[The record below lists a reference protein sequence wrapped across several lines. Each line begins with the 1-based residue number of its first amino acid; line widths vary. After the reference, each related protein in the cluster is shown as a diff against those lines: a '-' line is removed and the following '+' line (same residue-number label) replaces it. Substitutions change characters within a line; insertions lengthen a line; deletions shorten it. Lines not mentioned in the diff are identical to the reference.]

1 MTGQPVARLARSRV
15 ESATALTT
23 VGTPAASAKASS
35 SAATRSFDRVGAFP
49 LPAASWRRSAA
60 AFTSA
65 SSRERVTF
73 FSATRLTTRPR
84 SSSMPQPWRALIGS
98 TGTPARPSASSRR
111 RTSSTMLARRFSGT
125 VSMWLRT
132 TSITSRWPASGL
144 RKRSW
149 MAASAYFCGS
159 STQISMSASCTS
171 RSTSRWWDTSVE
183 SWSGRSSSTTP
194 RISASSS
201 ACDSIESRVTW
212 WRAGMP
218 SHSRSSSAP
227 SLPQTHAVAH
237 DVVGRRTP
245 TAESSSPL
253 SALKVEDLPEPV
265 APARATTVW
274 SAESLRRPAARAA
287 TAAASSTTASSTR
300 PRAPAA
306 ARSSPSTRAP
316 MSELL
321 ATSFLAPSSNDVM
334 TSNTRGTCHPTRTPT
349 RHGSATTAGRVAA
362 KRRSSTLRAALRSR
376 SGASGEIWR
385 LSSRSV

>member
-1 MTGQPVARLARSRV
+1 
-15 ESATALTT
+15 
-23 VGTPAASAKASS
+23 
-35 SAATRSFDRVGAFP
+35 
-49 LPAASWRRSAA
+49 
-60 AFTSA
+60 
-65 SSRERVTF
+65 
-73 FSATRLTTRPR
+73 
-84 SSSMPQPWRALIGS
+84 
-98 TGTPARPSASSRR
+98 
-111 RTSSTMLARRFSGT
+111 
-125 VSMWLRT
+125 MWLRT

-149 MAASAYFCGS
+149 IAASAYFCGS
-159 STQISMSASCTS
+159 STHISMSASCTS

-218 SHSRSSSAP
+218 SHSSSSSAP

-253 SALKVEDLPEPV
+253 RALKVEDLPEPV
-265 APARATTVW
+265 APASATTVW

-334 TSNTRGTCHPTRTPT
+334 TPSRSRWCGGTPT
-349 RHGSATTAGRVAA
+349 LGGGVTRLRHRLRRPLRAVSRRSAGRRPCGRPCAA
-362 KRRSSTLRAALRSR
+362 ARAPPARSGGCRAGRCSGGARSRAAR
-376 SGASGEIWR
+376 
-385 LSSRSV
+385 